1 MDFRQGDIVIVPFP
15 FSDGQLSKSRPAVVI
30 SGERVNNTRDIIL
43 AQISSTSRSYEFSF
57 FIDENRITV
66 SLRKKSQVRVHKIF
80 VMEKMLVKKKISQ
93 LTDLAKNEL
102 LVKVKNLFEK

>member
-43 AQISSTSRSYEFSF
+43 AQISSTSRSDVFSF

-93 LTDLAKNEL
+93 LTESAKGQL
-102 LVKVKNLFEK
+102 LEKVKNLFEK

>member
-43 AQISSTSRSYEFSF
+43 AQISSTSRSDEFSF

>member
-15 FSDGQLSKSRPAVVI
+15 FSDGQLAKSRPAVVI

-43 AQISSTSRSYEFSF
+43 AQISSTSRSDEFSF

>member
-1 MDFRQGDIVIVPFP
+1 MDFRQGEIVIVPFP

-43 AQISSTSRSYEFSF
+43 AQISSTSRSDEFSF

-66 SLRKKSQVRVHKIF
+66 SLRKMSQVRVHKIF
-80 VMEKMLVKKKISQ
+80 AMEKMLVKKKISQ

-102 LVKVKNLFEK
+102 LVKVKSLFEK

>member
-43 AQISSTSRSYEFSF
+43 AQISSTSRSDEFSF
-57 FIDENRITV
+57 FINENRITV

>member
-43 AQISSTSRSYEFSF
+43 AQISSTSRSDEFSF

-102 LVKVKNLFEK
+102 LVKVKNLFKK

>member
-43 AQISSTSRSYEFSF
+43 AQISSTSRSDEFSF

-80 VMEKMLVKKKISQ
+80 VMEKILVKKKISQ

>member
-43 AQISSTSRSYEFSF
+43 AQISSTSRSDEFSF

-93 LTDLAKNEL
+93 LTDLTKNEL